1 MHERIHAE
9 QHNKLGDKEY
19 KAQTRIEKEQHVY
32 DKLMENKHL
41 LTEDEINHADDYLKG
56 VKYEEATRF
65 I

>member
-1 MHERIHAE
+1 
-9 QHNKLGDKEY
+9 
-19 KAQTRIEKEQHVY
+19 
-32 DKLMENKHL
+32 MENKHL